1 MNNTPQVKVKP
12 GSHRLAIATLVPI
25 LYSLTVPVSAQ
36 VLEEVVVV
44 ARKRVENLQD
54 TPVAVTAFGAQDMR
68 AAQIN
73 NLADLSQQVPG
84 LSNTDGAKF
93 SGLTI
98 RGVGAR
104 VNQAKVDPGVG
115 VYVDGLF
122 IPRGDTQLVDVVD
135 MESIQVLRGPQGTL
149 FGKNTAGGAI
159 LMSSKKPGEEFEG
172 SVNATLGDYDQQDL
186 SVRLGGP
193 LIEGKLYG
201 ALTYDT
207 RNSDGY
213 MEDYYTGT
221 EYGDIDRQ
229 AVVGQLRYL
238 PTDSLIIDFI
248 ALWGEQDERAAP
260 RTCVQANPSAAL
272 QNLLSPTSEV
282 PYGDLCQLSEDIAEN
297 EKVVMDVNRTQY
309 RVTNNLAGL
318 TLDWEI
324 GDFQL
329 KSITG
334 YLYQDGLSR
343 DSDQEA
349 SPYFSIGNFSATSR
363 QISGSGFNG
372 DDEERRFVSQEF
384 NLFGSAFDDKLDYTL
399 GIYGSD
405 EKIEDN
411 PGGNSLTYGGY
422 LGSGSGDNIF
432 VIPPTTAGLANP
444 SVTELTGQSLAAFGQ
459 LIYYFSDMWQ
469 FTLGARYTWEEKK
482 IKQDNF
488 LSTAPG
494 AFTAT
499 RDEFNQLADA
509 LQPLVVHPDSPR
521 LEDDKDWTE
530 VSPSATVT
538 LFAPD
543 SWTDGLLNSA
553 MFYFTY
559 SEGFKAGGF
568 SEFGGELFAF
578 DPETVKNYE
587 LGFKMEIL
595 DQRIRLNGALYSMDY
610 DDMQLG
616 VTRTFGELNS
626 SFGITTAGSS
636 EVDGAELELSFLPLE
651 GLFISFTAS
660 YIDASFNDFEDE
672 FVDAEGEV
680 QLADRSDEPFAYLPE
695 QTYSWVIQ
703 YDWDTDFALI
713 TPRVSGY
720 YKDEVY
726 IGQEP
731 RAFDFVNGAATLD
744 SYTVWNARLAFESH
758 QLEGF
763 ELAVFAN
770 NFTDEFYYGTG
781 NLNAGL
787 IGASSVVA
795 GKPRHYGVE
804 FYYSW

>member
-1 MNNTPQVKVKP
+1 MTKQQTGQWSK
-12 GSHRLAIATLVPI
+12 LAIVVLLSPVMATLSTP
-25 LYSLTVPVSAQ
+25 SQAQ

-68 AAQIN
+68 DAQIN
-73 NLADLSQQVPG
+73 NLADLSRQVPG

-159 LMSSKKPGEEFEG
+159 LMSSQKPGEEFEG
-172 SVNATLGDYDQQDL
+172 HVDLKAGDYNQRDL
-186 SVRLGGP
+186 SVRFGGP

-213 MEDYYTGT
+213 MRDYFTGT
-221 EYGDIDRQ
+221 EYGDIDRK
-229 AVVGQLRYL
+229 AAVGQLRYL
-238 PTDSLIIDFI
+238 PTDSLTIDFI
-248 ALWGEQDERAAP
+248 ALWGEQRERAAP
-260 RTCVQANPSAAL
+260 RTCLQANPEAQLQAL
-272 QNLLSPTSEV
+272 QSPGIET
-282 PYGDLCQLSEDIAEN
+282 PYGDFCQLSEDIAKN
-297 EKVVMDVNRTQY
+297 EKVVMDQVPLDY
-309 RVTNNLAGL
+309 DVTNNLAGL
-318 TLDWEI
+318 TIDWEI

-334 YLYQDGLSR
+334 YLHQEDLKR
-343 DSDQEA
+343 DSDQDA
-349 SPYFSIGNFSATSR
+349 TPYFSIGNFSATAR
-363 QISGSGFNG
+363 HFNGSGLKG
-372 DDEERRFVSQEF
+372 DDEKRRFVSQEF

-399 GIYGSD
+399 GVYGSD

-411 PGGNSLTYGGY
+411 LGGNSLTPSGY
-422 LGSGSGDNIF
+422 LGAGGGDSIL
-432 VIPPTTAGLANP
+432 VIPPSLAGLSNP
-444 SVTELTGQSLAAFGQ
+444 SLTELTGQSLAAFGQ

-482 IKQDNF
+482 IDQDNY

-494 AFTAT
+494 FFVAT

-509 LQPLVVHPDSPR
+509 LQPLVVDPDSPK
-521 LEDDKDWTE
+521 LKDDKDWSE

-538 LFAPD
+538 MFAPD
-543 SWTDGLLNSA
+543 SWTDGFLNSA
-553 MFYFTY
+553 MFYLTY

-568 SEFGGELFAF
+568 SDFGGEIVSF
-578 DPETVKNYE
+578 DPETVKSYE
-587 LGFKMEIL
+587 FGFKMEMF
-595 DQRIRLNGALYSMDY
+595 DQRVRLNGAAYSMDY

-616 VTRTFGELNS
+616 VTRSFGEFNS

-636 EVDGAELELSFLPLE
+636 EVDGAELELSFLPLD
-651 GLFISFTAS
+651 GLFISMTAS
-660 YIDASFNDFEDE
+660 YINADFNDFEDE
-672 FVDAEGEV
+672 FENDDGETEM
-680 QLADRSDEPFAYLPE
+680 ADRSKEPFAYLPE

-731 RAFDFVNGAATLD
+731 AAYEFKDSVATLD
-744 SYTVWNARLAFESH
+744 SYTVWNARLAFQSH

-770 NFTDEFYYGTG
+770 NFTDKFYYGTG

-787 IGASSVVA
+787 IGAASVVA
-795 GKPRHYGVE
+795 GRSRHYGVE

>member
-1 MNNTPQVKVKP
+1 MTAKQCGLPRN
-12 GSHRLAIATLVPI
+12 TLVRIITLAP
-25 LYSLTVPVSAQ
+25 LLGALAVPSQAQ
-36 VLEEVVVV
+36 VLEEVVVI

-54 TPVAVTAFGAQDMR
+54 TPVAVTAFGSEGMR
-68 AAQIN
+68 EAQIN
-73 NLADLSQQVPG
+73 NLADLSRQVPG

-159 LMSSKKPGEEFEG
+159 LMSSQKPGEEFEG
-172 SVNATLGDYDQQDL
+172 HVDVKLGDYDQQDL
-186 SVRLGGP
+186 SARVGGP

-213 MEDYYTGT
+213 MDDYFTGRD
-221 EYGDIDRQ
+221 YGDIDRQ
-229 AVVGQLRYL
+229 AVVGQLRYV
-238 PTDSLIIDFI
+238 PTDSLTIDFI
-248 ALWGEQDERAAP
+248 ALWGEQKERAAP
-260 RTCVQANPSAAL
+260 RTCIQANPDAQL
-272 QNLLSPTSEV
+272 QSLQSPTTAV
-282 PYGDLCQLSEDIAEN
+282 PFGELCQLSEDIAEN
-297 EKVVMDVNRTQY
+297 EKVVMDQAPMDYN
-309 RVTNNLAGL
+309 VTNNLAGL
-318 TLDWEI
+318 TLDWEV
-324 GDFQL
+324 GDFEL

-334 YLYQDGLSR
+334 YLYQEDLSR
-343 DSDQEA
+343 DSDQEGT
-349 SPYFSIGNFSATSR
+349 PYFSIGNFSATSR
-363 QISGSGFNG
+363 QLNGSGLNG

-384 NLFGSAFDDKLDYTL
+384 NLFGSAFEDKLDYTL
-399 GIYGSD
+399 GLYGSD
-405 EKIEDN
+405 EKIEDL
-411 PGGNSLTYGGY
+411 PGGNSLTLGGY
-422 LGSGSGDNIF
+422 IGAGGGDSIL
-432 VIPPTTAGLANP
+432 VIPPSTAGLSNP
-444 SVTELTGQSLAAFGQ
+444 SITELTGQSVAAFGQ
-459 LIYYFSDMWQ
+459 LIYYFNDMWQ

-482 IKQDNF
+482 IEQDNYR
-488 LSTAPG
+488 STAPG
-494 AFTAT
+494 FYTAT
-499 RDEFNQLADA
+499 RDEFSQLANA
-509 LQPLVVHPDSPR
+509 LLPLVVDPENPQ
-521 LEDDKDWTE
+521 LKDDKDWTE

-538 LFAPD
+538 MFAPD

-553 MFYFTY
+553 MFYLTY

-568 SEFGGELFAF
+568 SDFGGELVSF
-578 DPETVKNYE
+578 DPETVENFE
-587 LGFKMEIL
+587 LGFKMEMF
-595 DQRIRLNGALYSMDY
+595 DQRIRLNGAVYSMDY

-616 VTRTFGELNS
+616 VTRSFGELNS
-626 SFGITTAGSS
+626 DFGITTAGSS
-636 EVDGAELELSFLPLE
+636 EVDGAELELTFLPLD
-651 GLFISFTAS
+651 GLLLSMTAS
-660 YIDASFNDFEDE
+660 YIDANFNDFEDE
-672 FVDAEGEV
+672 FTNDQGETE
-680 QLADRSDEPFAYLPE
+680 LADRSDESFAYLPE

-703 YDWDTDFALI
+703 YDWDTKYALV

-731 RAFDFVNGAATLD
+731 AAFEFVNGAATLD
-744 SYTVWNARLAFESH
+744 SYTVWNARLAIQSH
-758 QLEGF
+758 QIEGLEV
-763 ELAVFAN
+763 AIVAN

-787 IGASSVVA
+787 IGAASVVA

-804 FYYSW
+804 FYYNW

>member
-1 MNNTPQVKVKP
+1 MKTQNSLRRAGLARMIAVTP
-12 GSHRLAIATLVPI
+12 LLATLVAP
-25 LYSLTVPVSAQ
+25 SQAQ

-54 TPVAVTAFGAQDMR
+54 TPVAVTAFGADSMR
-68 AAQIN
+68 EAQIN
-73 NLADLSQQVPG
+73 NLADLSRQVPG

-159 LMSSKKPGEEFEG
+159 LMSSQKPGEEFEG
-172 SVNATLGDYDQQDL
+172 HVDVKLGDYDQQDL
-186 SVRLGGP
+186 SLRVGGP

-213 MEDYYTGT
+213 MEDYFTGR

-229 AVVGQLRYL
+229 AVVGQLRYT
-238 PTDSLIIDFI
+238 PTDDLTIDFI
-248 ALWGEQDERAAP
+248 ALWGEQNERAAP
-260 RTCVQANPSAAL
+260 RNCLQANPDARLQAL
-272 QNLLSPTSEV
+272 QSPGIET
-282 PYGDLCQLSEDIAEN
+282 PYDDLCQFSEDLAKD
-297 EKVVMDVNRTQY
+297 EKVIMDQHPMDY
-309 RVTNNLAGL
+309 DVTNNLAGL
-318 TLDWEI
+318 TVDWAV
-324 GDFQL
+324 GDFEL

-334 YLYQDGLSR
+334 YLYQEDLKR
-343 DSDQEA
+343 DSDQDA
-349 SPYFSIGNFSATSR
+349 TPYFSIGNFSATAR
-363 QISGSGFNG
+363 HLNGNGLPG
-372 DDEERRFVSQEF
+372 DDEERHFVSQEF

-411 PGGNSLTYGGY
+411 PGGNSLSWGGY
-422 LGSGSGDNIF
+422 LGQGAGDSVL
-432 VIPPTTAGLANP
+432 VIPPASAGLRNP
-444 SVTELTGQSLAAFGQ
+444 SVTELTGQSVAGFGQ

-469 FTLGARYTWEEKK
+469 FTLGGRYTWEEKK
-482 IKQDNF
+482 IDQDNY
-488 LSTAPG
+488 LATAPG
-494 AFTAT
+494 FFTVT
-499 RDEFNQLADA
+499 RDEFNQLEDA
-509 LQPLVVHPDSPR
+509 LQPLEVLASNPK
-521 LEDDKDWTE
+521 LKDDDDWTE
-530 VSPSATVT
+530 FSPSATVT
-538 LFAPD
+538 MFAPD
-543 SWTDGLLNSA
+543 SWTDGFVDSA
-553 MFYFTY
+553 MLYLTY

-568 SEFGGELFAF
+568 SDFGGELFSF
-578 DPETVKNYE
+578 DPETVENFE
-587 LGFKMEIL
+587 FGFKMEML
-595 DQRIRLNGALYSMDY
+595 DQRIRLNGAVYTMDY

-616 VTRTFGELNS
+616 VTRTFGDLNS
-626 SFGITTAGSS
+626 SFGITNAGSS
-636 EVDGAELELSFLPLE
+636 EVDGVELEAVFLPLE
-651 GLFISFTAS
+651 GLMISLTGS

-672 FVDAEGEV
+672 FTNAAGETES
-680 QLADRSDEPFAYLPE
+680 ADRSDEPFAYLPE
-695 QTYSWVIQ
+695 QTYSWVVQ
-703 YDWDTDFALI
+703 YDWDTDFGLI

-731 RAFDFVNGAATLD
+731 AAFEFKNGVGTLD
-744 SYTVWNARLAFESH
+744 SYTVWNARVAFRAH
-758 QLEGF
+758 QIEGLEV
-763 ELAVFAN
+763 AVYAN

-787 IGASSVVA
+787 VGASSVVA

-804 FYYSW
+804 FYYDW